1 MSTNNTVDI
10 TAPLNFLLLHE
21 LKSPA
26 AGSELAKRIG
36 KRKGTGLLTPGTIY
50 PALKELHRK
59 KLISYRSQGREKVYS
74 LTKKGEATLEDLYK
88 DFSRLFRGLRHK
100 IRSMK

>member
-1 MSTNNTVDI
+1 MVKNSQVEI

-21 LKSPA
+21 LRSPA

-36 KRKGTGLLTPGTIY
+36 RRKGTGLLTPGTIY

-74 LTKKGEATLEDLYK
+74 LTQSGEVSLEKLYK
-88 DFSRLFRGLRHK
+88 EFSQLFRGLRHK
-100 IRSMK
+100 IRPMK